1 MGNSKSKTYKRVLV
15 PISEEQLL
23 DIFKSHDQDGD
34 GKLSKEELKQ
44 AFSYLGSRFSAFRA
58 EEALRTVDDNHD
70 GVVSMDEMNKLI
82 QYTKVDRDDNLN
94 D

>member
-15 PISEEQLL
+15 PVSEEQLL
-23 DIFKSHDQDGD
+23 DIFKSHDRDGD

-82 QYTKVDRDDNLN
+82 QYTKGRKYTIC
-94 D
+94 